1 MRSWLIARWRVN
13 MATGGYMTI
22 REEIEARE
30 EVILSPYAAK
40 SKFAVR
46 DREEKPDYLRTAF
59 QS

>member
-30 EVILSPYAAK
+30 EVILSLMQQRVSLRSVIVK
-40 SKFAVR
+40 RNRIICVR
-46 DREEKPDYLRTAF
+46 HSA
-59 QS
+59 